1 MATAKKAIL
10 HAMIEGTLYQIMV
23 KTVGEQVWLDDTTTL
38 SEKLAEM
45 IEAINLRAKSA
56 DVTVEI
62 ENAVQAAVN
71 DLIGGAPETYDTLQ
85 EIAAYIEA
93 HKEVADALSAAIGNK
108 ADAST
113 VANLQAAISALGSLA
128 QKNKVSESDLD
139 QALKDKVNAASQ
151 GNHSH
156 SNKAVLDGI
165 TAETITKWNSKAKLY
180 VASSQPSGITNYDI
194 WIQPI

>member
-71 DLIGGAPETYDTLQ
+71 DLIGGAPETYNTFQ
-85 EIAAYIEA
+85 EIAAYIEE
-93 HKEVADALSAAIGNK
+93 HKGVADALSAAIGNK

-113 VANLQAAISALGSLA
+113 VANLQAAINALGSLA

-139 QALKDKVNAASQ
+139 QALADKVNAASQ

-165 TAETITKWNSKAKLY
+165 TAETITQWNSKAKLY

>member
-10 HAMIEGTLYQIMV
+10 HAMIEGTIYQIMV

-38 SEKLAEM
+38 SGKLAEM

-71 DLIGGAPETYDTLQ
+71 DLIGGAPETYNTFQ
-85 EIAAYIEA
+85 EIAAYIEE
-93 HKEVADALSAAIGNK
+93 HKEVADALGAAIGNK

-113 VANLQAAISALGSLA
+113 VANLQAAINALGSLA

-139 QALKDKVNAASQ
+139 QALADKVNAASQ

-180 VASSQPSGITNYDI
+180 VATSQPSGITNYDI